1 LSSQSDTDT
10 DQVFTDMATRLYGDP
25 DERVGQSF
33 PQESGLVSETK
44 LG

>member
-1 LSSQSDTDT
+1 
-10 DQVFTDMATRLYGDP
+10 MATRLYGVP

-44 LG
+44 L